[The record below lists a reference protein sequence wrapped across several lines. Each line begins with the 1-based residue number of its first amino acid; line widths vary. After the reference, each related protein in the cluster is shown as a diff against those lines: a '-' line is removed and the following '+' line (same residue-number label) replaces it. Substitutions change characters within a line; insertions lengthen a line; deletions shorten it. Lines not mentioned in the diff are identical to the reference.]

1 MVHLPSPKEARGR
14 AQESTGSNFS
24 GDALPSGDGKERLG
38 VLKSDPSPL
47 DTQSG
52 IRERALA

>member
-1 MVHLPSPKEARGR
+1 MVHPPSPEEARGR
-14 AQESTGSNFS
+14 AQESMGSSFS

-38 VLKSDPSPL
+38 ILKSDPSPL
-47 DTQSG
+47 GTQSA